1 MSTTPPRRFVVRPR
15 QVLQV
20 VAGFALS
27 AVLLIWGL
35 PHFAQTTWG
44 EVWAIVDNLS
54 LGRGLAFL
62 GLVLLGLW
70 CYTFTLT
77 GSMPGLSHLRAFI
90 VNICG
95 SSVSNLLPGG
105 GAVGLAATYAICR
118 SWGFGRRAVSTSA
131 IVTGVWNTLSRIAL
145 PIIAVAAMT
154 AGRADMPRMMREAAI
169 AAVLTG
175 LIVVA
180 VFVAV
185 IVSESAA
192 ARVGRAVDKV
202 VAPLLRRR
210 KKTTS
215 VDALVRDLR
224 ARIID
229 VVRTGWL
236 PMTLGLVGYF
246 GFYYVLF
253 AAIMATTGVELYHG
267 ELFAAFAIGR
277 LLTAV
282 GVTPGGVGV
291 TETGTAAALVAA
303 GAVPAEAAAG
313 VVMFSIFTHL
323 MEVPLGALGW
333 LGWTLLPKA
342 PVAAEDPIEESAA

>member
-1 MSTTPPRRFVVRPR
+1 MRPR

-20 VAGFALS
+20 IAGFVLS

-35 PHFAQTTWG
+35 PHFAKTSWG
-44 EVWAIVDNLS
+44 EVWDIVDNLP

-70 CYTFTLT
+70 SYTFTLT
-77 GSMPGLSHLRAFI
+77 GSMPGLSHLRALI

-118 SWGFGRRAVSTSA
+118 SWGFGRRVVSTSA

-145 PIIAVAAMT
+145 PIIALAALT
-154 AGRADMPRMMREAAI
+154 AGRAGMPTVMRDAAV
-169 AAVLTG
+169 AAVLSG
-175 LIVVA
+175 VLIVA
-180 VFVAV
+180 LFVGIIA
-185 IVSESAA
+185 SESAA
-192 ARVGRAVDKV
+192 ARIGHTLDR
-202 VAPLLRRR
+202 LLRPLTRR
-210 KKTTS
+210 TNRTMS
-215 VDALVRDLR
+215 IDALVRDLR
-224 ARIID
+224 ARIIG

-236 PMTLGLVGYF
+236 PMTLGLIGYF
-246 GFYYVLF
+246 GCYYVLF
-253 AAIMATTGVELYHG
+253 VAIMRTTGVELFHG

-282 GVTPGGVGV
+282 GVTPGGVGI
-291 TETGTAAALVAA
+291 TETGTAAALVAW
-303 GAVPAEAAAG
+303 GAVPAEATAG

-333 LGWTLLPKA
+333 LAWTLLPKTPA
-342 PVAAEDPIEESAA
+342 DDGTDALDPQPG